1 MKPLALEKEMFERM
15 GFTNFTTKWQK
26 IQEEQEEVDND
37 MNVKEEYPSFRLNS
51 FIWIDIMVLLLRT
64 FSLKKS
70 RRWVCS
76 TVSLGARCAT
86 WS

>member
-37 MNVKEEYPSFRLNS
+37 MKVQVEFVYMDRYNGPSPAHIF
-51 FIWIDIMVLLLRT
+51 
-64 FSLKKS
+64 LKK
-70 RRWVCS
+70 
-76 TVSLGARCAT
+76 
-86 WS
+86 

>member
-15 GFTNFTTKWQK
+15 GFTSFTTKWQK

-64 FSLKKS
+64 FS
-70 RRWVCS
+70 
-76 TVSLGARCAT
+76 
-86 WS
+86 